1 MKIQTLLKSIFSSAI
16 IALLLSMMSCDTAN
30 PSALVGQWIAVSG
43 KDKGNIMELSS
54 DGTGV
59 LGFNGIEITWKTESG
74 RFYITGSNKERSTS
88 YKLQGS
94 VLTFTEDNGKITEYT
109 KCNKDCSEAA
119 KEYIAAVLKA
129 IKKGSFTDARDNKT
143 YKTVKLDKQTWMAE
157 NLNYNADG
165 SKCYENQE
173 SNCLKYG
180 RLYDWS
186 TAKSACPKSWHLPS
200 NAEWQTIVDFLGG
213 DKVAGNMLKASNG
226 WDSSCVSWKSGSKR
240 GDRFCAEKGNGNG
253 DDAIGFSA
261 LPGGNIFYDKF
272 SSIGGGGYW
281 WSGSEVGVGY
291 WIMYSDSKAAKYYN
305 GEHGLLLSVRCVQD

>member
-94 VLTFTEDNGKITEYT
+94 VLTFIKDNGEILEEYA
-109 KCNKDCSEAA
+109 KCKEDCQEAEEEYAKDKVAA
-119 KEYIAAVLKA
+119 LKA
-129 IKKGSFTDARDNKT
+129 KVKKDSFTDSRDGKK
-143 YKTVKLDKQTWMAE
+143 YKTVKLDDKTWMAE
-157 NLNYNADG
+157 NLNYNAEG
-165 SKCYENQE
+165 SKCYDNSE
-173 SNCLKYG
+173 SNCQKYG
-180 RLYDWS
+180 RLYNWK
-186 TAKSACPKSWHLPS
+186 TAKSACPKGWHLPS
-200 NAEWQTIVDFLGG
+200 DVEWQVLVDFASNI
-213 DKVAGNMLKASNG
+213 DKSVGTVLKASSG
-226 WDSSCVSWKSGSKR
+226 WES
-240 GDRFCAEKGNGNG
+240 NGNG

-261 LPGGNIFYDKF
+261 LPGGYGHSADNF
-272 SSIGGGGYW
+272 SIVGERGFW
-281 WSGSEVGVGY
+281 WSGREGSASYAYIRHMHYGSTDVVRGY
-291 WIMYSDSKAAKYYN
+291 GDKTFLY
-305 GEHGLLLSVRCVQD
+305 SVRCIQD